1 MAIEIKLADLTDEQ
15 LDEKIQKLSNIV
27 FSNNVNLS
35 RQAQPILMG
44 MYEEQSRRNAEKFEE
59 HLEKNGTK
67 IDEIINIG

>member
-1 MAIEIKLADLTDEQ
+1 
-15 LDEKIQKLSNIV
+15 
-27 FSNNVNLS
+27 
-35 RQAQPILMG
+35 MG